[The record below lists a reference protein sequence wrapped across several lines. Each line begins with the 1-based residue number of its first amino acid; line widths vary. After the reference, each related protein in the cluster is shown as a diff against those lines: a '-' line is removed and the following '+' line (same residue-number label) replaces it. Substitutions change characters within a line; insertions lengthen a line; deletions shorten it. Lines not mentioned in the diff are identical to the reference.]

1 MEYTTVYCEWREK
14 MRRESLD
21 SRIHYQEEYEEN
33 IVRFETLVQEA
44 LDEGWRPLGAPTFSR
59 RWLKETIFGGIAIQ
73 TLIRDKPE
81 EKKTKM
87 SDNGKEKEKEKEK
100 GKGKEEKEKEQ
111 RRSSRLSKK

>member
-14 MRRESLD
+14 MRHESLD

-87 SDNGKEKEKEKEK
+87 SDNGKEK
-100 GKGKEEKEKEQ
+100 GKEEKEKEQ

>member
-14 MRRESLD
+14 MRHESLD

-44 LDEGWRPLGAPTFSR
+44 IDEGWRPLGAPTFSR

-87 SDNGKEKEKEKEK
+87 SDNS
-100 GKGKEEKEKEQ
+100 KEKEQ